1 MSFEINLQL
10 IVFFFYLQS
19 FCHTIRGNF
28 KRVFSEANMFSREL
42 ILKIVEGKQQ
52 DREIRK
58 DLVLLTIK
66 RSTAWF
72 PRRVKDLTDQMK
84 ETSERCD
91 HRDRTWI
98 SVLS

>member
-1 MSFEINLQL
+1 
-10 IVFFFYLQS
+10 
-19 FCHTIRGNF
+19 
-28 KRVFSEANMFSREL
+28 MFSREL

-91 HRDRTWI
+91 HRDHTWI